1 MNKNDTCEQGVD
13 EKGMDCGRITII
25 KLGNFLGKSKKIFL
39 GQDFHICGE
48 QMDQGHATEACHEK
62 STQSEQYFHC

>member
-1 MNKNDTCEQGVD
+1 MNTNDICEHGVD

-48 QMDQGHATEACHEK
+48 QMDQGHETEASYER

>member
-1 MNKNDTCEQGVD
+1 MWKNY
-13 EKGMDCGRITII
+13 II

-48 QMDQGHATEACHEK
+48 QMDQGHETDGQGADHLESLKELGF
-62 STQSEQYFHC
+62 YFECDGKTFAHLRA

>member
-1 MNKNDTCEQGVD
+1 
-13 EKGMDCGRITII
+13 MDCGRITTI

-48 QMDQGHATEACHEK
+48 QMDQGHETEACYER